1 MPSASPSASSGR
13 PADLVSRLASS
24 DRDVRLRALR
34 EVKNQII
41 GNRTK
46 KLAYIKLGAVPAVA
60 AALAGASDGPGP
72 GEACDLLVQSAAAL
86 GSFACGVDAGV
97 QAVVDAGALPR
108 LRRLLSSPDEKV
120 VDSGARSLKMIYQ
133 SRLAPKYDFLDH
145 HNLEFLLSLLNS
157 KNENVTGLGA
167 SIITHSCQTSTE
179 QRALHE
185 AGVVQKLVEFIA
197 GSVSQRDPS
206 LESLTAIIKNN
217 HEVTSKIVEFENGRA
232 LNLINKFTIDKSPRT
247 RLLACACL
255 IAVSKTSS
263 RYVEDMGLEIKLI
276 HHLLELLEDPGQ
288 VGDEASFAL
297 SSLIE
302 EKEDL
307 QKLALEAN
315 AINKLC
321 IHLQNG
327 LSCPKRLQGILL
339 ALANICSKLEICRS
353 KLLALQAFNLVSDA
367 LRHDCTNV
375 RVAACICLRSLSR
388 SVKNLSAGYFMN
400 ETVIIPLL
408 QLLHDPS
415 ISAQRAALGAIS
427 NIVVDFTKHKSNFIH
442 CGGVKQ
448 LVELSMAMD
457 PVVRSHSLWALKNL
471 TFLAD
476 SKYKEVVLSE
486 LTASSLASLIRDP
499 ESAVQEQALALVRN
513 LVDGCLQSIEY
524 VFAEN
529 GIILDAMGRQLQYAA
544 KAEIG
549 IQGMYALSNVA
560 SGSKV
565 HKDAVMEQLF
575 QHGGMN
581 TQPFIVRF
589 LHSNENQLRTASV
602 WVLLNLTT
610 FCPGAAGRVLKL
622 RNAGIVSQLKSMAND
637 PCLDVKL
644 RVRTTLSQMHELW

>member
-1 MPSASPSASSGR
+1 M
-13 PADLVSRLASS
+13 
-24 DRDVRLRALR
+24 
-34 EVKNQII
+34 
-41 GNRTK
+41 
-46 KLAYIKLGAVPAVA
+46 
-60 AALAGASDGPGP
+60 
-72 GEACDLLVQSAAAL
+72 
-86 GSFACGVDAGV
+86 
-97 QAVVDAGALPR
+97 DAGALPQ

-120 VDSGARSLKMIYQ
+120 VDSGARSLKLIYQ
-133 SRLAPKYDFLDH
+133 SKLAPKYDFLDH
-145 HNLEFLLSLLNS
+145 QNLEFLLSLLNS
-157 KNENVTGLGA
+157 KNENFTGLGA
-167 SIITHSCQTSTE
+167 SIITHSCRTSTE
-179 QRALHE
+179 QRALYE
-185 AGVVQKLVEFIA
+185 AGVVQKLVDLIG
-197 GSVSQRDPS
+197 GSVSQREAS

-217 HEVTSKIVEFENGRA
+217 YEVSSKLLEFENGRA
-232 LNLINKFTIDKSPRT
+232 LNLINNFTIDKSPRT

-255 IAVSKTSS
+255 IALRKTSS
-263 RYVEDMGLEIKLI
+263 RCVEDMGLGIKLI

-288 VGDEASFAL
+288 VGDEATFAL

-307 QKLALEAN
+307 QKLALEDK
-315 AINKLC
+315 AIDKLC
-321 IHLQNG
+321 IHLQSG

-353 KLLALQAFNLVSDA
+353 KLMALQAFNLVRDA
-367 LRHDCTNV
+367 LRHDCTDV

-388 SVKNLSAGYFMN
+388 SVKNLSAGYFVN
-400 ETVIIPLL
+400 EAVIIPLL

-415 ISAQRAALGAIS
+415 IPVQVAALGAIS
-427 NIVVDFTKHKSNFIH
+427 NIVVDFTKHNSDFIR

-476 SKYKEVVLSE
+476 SKCKQAVLSE

-513 LVDGCLQSIEY
+513 LVDGCVQSIDY

-529 GIILDAMGRQLQYAA
+529 GIILDAMRRQLQYAS

-560 SGSKV
+560 SGSKI

-581 TQPFIVRF
+581 SQPFIMRF
-589 LHSNENQLRTASV
+589 LHSNDSQLRTASV
-602 WVLLNLTT
+602 WVLLNLTM
-610 FCPGAAGRVLKL
+610 FCPGAADRVLRL
-622 RNAGIVSQLKSMAND
+622 RNAGIISQLKSMVND

-644 RVRTTLSQMHELW
+644 RVRTTLGQCMNYGESTI